1 VSAPQPVT
9 APAGPADVDLS
20 VSVGTLLFQNPIIA
34 ASGTFGYGV
43 EFAELVDLNR
53 LGGLVV
59 KGLSAQPMA
68 GAPAPRIWDTASGM
82 VNAIG
87 LQNIGVR
94 AFVAAKLPLLR
105 RYHTHVITNVFGCS
119 VEEYLEVIRVL
130 NEADGVAAYELNVS
144 CPNVEKGGAEFGSD
158 PILLSSVVGTAK
170 KAARRPLWVKL
181 APTVGFIGLMAKA
194 AEEAGADA
202 LTVANT
208 YPALCLDPHTRKSHL
223 GSTTGGLS
231 GPAIKPITV
240 RLVHEASRAV
250 KLPIVGL
257 GGIESPGDIVEYM
270 AAGASAVQVGTAH
283 FVDPRASE
291 RLVEGLEKWCRDDN
305 TLRMSELTGSLKR
318 S

>member
-9 APAGPADVDLS
+9 ALTGPAEVDLS
-20 VSVGTLLFQNPIIA
+20 VSVGTLAFQNPVIA

-53 LGGLVV
+53 LGGIVV

-68 GAPAPRIWDTASGM
+68 GAPAPRIWDTPSGM

-94 AFVAAKLPLLR
+94 AFVAEKLPLLR
-105 RYHTHVITNVFGCS
+105 RYHTHVIANVFGHT
-119 VEEYLEVIRVL
+119 VEEYLEVIRIL
-130 NEADGVAAYELNVS
+130 NDAEGVAAYELNVS
-144 CPNVEKGGAEFGSD
+144 CPNVDRGGVEFGCE
-158 PILLSSVVGTAK
+158 PTLLRGVVSEAR

-194 AEEAGADA
+194 AEEAGAEA
-202 LTVANT
+202 LTIANT
-208 YPALCLDPHTRKSHL
+208 YPALCLDAHSRKSRL

-231 GPAIKPITV
+231 GAAIKPITV
-240 RLVHEASRAV
+240 RLVHEASKAV

-257 GGIESPGDIVEYM
+257 GGIETPEDVVEYLV
-270 AAGASAVQVGTAH
+270 AGASVVQVGTAH

-291 RLVEGLEKWCRDDN
+291 RLVKGLEKWCLADN
-305 TLRMSELTGSLKR
+305 TLRLSELRGSLQ
-318 S
+318 